1 MTIINYNVSEKLNQA
16 EKCGQLPFRIS
27 WLPGFSVSQ
36 LPGGDGD
43 PCFPRKSAELSCTGA
58 LPLCTCS
65 TEFKNRLTSKV
76 AIIFQNKPRT
86 GEQDFLSNQK
96 KIHYKCLGF
105 FFYLGKVLDANV
117 FICAISILTDSQNI
131 IYN

>member
-1 MTIINYNVSEKLNQA
+1 M
-16 EKCGQLPFRIS
+16 
-27 WLPGFSVSQ
+27 SQ